1 MKSTHLLLTL
11 SCFVL
16 AACGSSTPSSSI
28 VDSSKIESSSAQI
41 TTEQESILSPSESES
56 FPEES
61 GEDPTDVSSSEEESD
76 LSESAETTTEEIAS
90 EESSSEAEPVLSES
104 TEVTSEEITSQDA
117 SEEVGDWS
125 IDASIAKQS
134 NQNYPLPYDEAV
146 ETSGITF
153 NMHFVDVMQGKGKD
167 SGNDPYIQMKKE
179 SGEMYADQPMKG
191 QLTVSMFY
199 NYVSYTG
206 YEADLTGYPLVSA
219 SSTIGDEQAEPIQ
232 YECQINDRVATF
244 TVEIDGYLRI
254 AGGDYASYFYS
265 ISFVKATN

>member
-16 AACGSSTPSSSI
+16 AACGSSTPSSSV
-28 VDSSKIESSSAQI
+28 VDSSKNESSNVQI
-41 TTEQESILSPSESES
+41 TTEETESSQEEESILSPSESES
-56 FPEES
+56 LPEES
-61 GEDPTDVSSSEEESD
+61 NEDSTEASSSEAESN
-76 LSESAETTTEEIAS
+76 LSESAETTTEEI
-90 EESSSEAEPVLSES
+90 
-104 TEVTSEEITSQDA
+104 TSQEA
-117 SEEVGDWS
+117 YGEVGDWA

-146 ETSGITF
+146 ETSGIAF
-153 NMHFVDVMQGKGKD
+153 NMHFIDVMQGKGKD

-179 SGEMYADQPMKG
+179 SGEIYADQPMKG

-265 ISFVKATN
+265 ISFAKATN